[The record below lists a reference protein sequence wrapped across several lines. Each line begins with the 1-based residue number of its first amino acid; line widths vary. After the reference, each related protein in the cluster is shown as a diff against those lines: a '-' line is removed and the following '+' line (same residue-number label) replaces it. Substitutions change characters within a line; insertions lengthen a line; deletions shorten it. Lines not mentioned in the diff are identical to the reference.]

1 MNRVKVPDSPATVT
15 VRPWKMTIFYVDGK
29 LFTFIQTHISDSAA
43 SYGLRPDYRRP
54 AARQRIGHP

>member
-29 LFTFIQTHISDSAA
+29 LLTFNQTHICDSAA

-54 AARQRIGHP
+54 AA

>member
-29 LFTFIQTHISDSAA
+29 LLTFNQTHICDSAA
-43 SYGLRPDYRRP
+43 SHGLRPDYRRP
-54 AARQRIGHP
+54 AA